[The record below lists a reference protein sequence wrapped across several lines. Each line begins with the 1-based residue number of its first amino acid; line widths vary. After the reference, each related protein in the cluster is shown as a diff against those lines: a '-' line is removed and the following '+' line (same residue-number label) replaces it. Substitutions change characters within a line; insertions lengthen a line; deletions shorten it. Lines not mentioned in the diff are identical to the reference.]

1 MTDRHSLWWLPNAI
15 SLARLLCVPVL
26 LILAF
31 GGAPYWFASLL
42 VLALASDLVDGWL
55 ARRWSVVS
63 KYGALLDSVA
73 DISITLTILASAW
86 ILHPDVY
93 QQDGWVIYS
102 LLIAWLLAHSA
113 SMLRYGRLASFHTWL
128 IRIGIAT
135 FNLFALI
142 LFTIGYYPWL
152 LYLSASLSLL
162 GVLEHFAL
170 LALLREWSPD
180 IPGGL
185 PEALRRRNAAR
196 QAPDPGKEDPAP

>member
-1 MTDRHSLWWLPNAI
+1 MTGKLSFRWLPNAI
-15 SLARLLCVPVL
+15 SMSRLLSVPVL
-26 LILAF
+26 LTLAMK
-31 GGAPYWFASLL
+31 GAQPVFAALL
-42 VLALASDLVDGWL
+42 FLALVSDLVDGWL

-73 DISITLTILASAW
+73 DIAITLTILASAW
-86 ILHPDVY
+86 ILHPNVY
-93 QQDGWVIYS
+93 EQDGWVIYS
-102 LLIAWLLAHSA
+102 LLAAWLLAHSA
-113 SMLRYGRLASFHTWL
+113 SLLRYGRLASFHTWL

-135 FNLFALI
+135 FNVFALI
-142 LFTIGYYPWL
+142 LFTLGYYPWL

-185 PEALRRRNAAR
+185 PEILRQRAAANKARNIC
-196 QAPDPGKEDPAP
+196 KENPEK